1 MGSHIETNVGISET
15 EIPTFQLQLLA
26 GTNLSHVLMAMCAS
40 DVHTNEVESRSFN
53 VLFRSMTFEILS
65 LFLKVLAQTFVLW
78 RRICDVPGCRLAN
91 FTQGFRRV
99 IDSIKVIK
107 S

>member
-1 MGSHIETNVGISET
+1 MGSHIETCSGISET
-15 EIPTFQLQLLA
+15 EMPTFQLQLLA
-26 GTNLSHVLMAMCAS
+26 RTNLSHVLMAMCAS

-65 LFLKVLAQTFVLW
+65 LFLEVLTQTFVLW
-78 RRICDVPGCRLAN
+78 CWICNVPGSRLAN
-91 FTQGFRRV
+91 FTQGFSRI
-99 IDSIKVIK
+99 IDSIEIVE